1 MRSYLYQMG
10 TLLTVER
17 HFHHFPTENPVKNG
31 EINVDRP
38 NVLLSIQEHSHDM
51 GLLFSTLNLNF
62 YF

>member
-1 MRSYLYQMG
+1 MG